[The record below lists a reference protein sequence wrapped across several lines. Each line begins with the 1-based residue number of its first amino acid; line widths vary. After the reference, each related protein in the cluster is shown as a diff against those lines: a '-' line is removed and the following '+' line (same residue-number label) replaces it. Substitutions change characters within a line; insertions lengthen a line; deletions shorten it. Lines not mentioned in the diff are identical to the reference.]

1 MAEKKKKE
9 LKEIN
14 YEIVGTFIEKGSE
27 KKFTKQVKGF
37 NENTAKENLYALM
50 GSKHKLKRR
59 TIKINEVKSVK
70 E

>member
-1 MAEKKKKE
+1 MAKKKE
-9 LKEIN
+9 LKEMN
-14 YEIVGTFIEKGSE
+14 YEIAGTFMEKGSE

-37 NENTAKENLYALM
+37 NENTATENLYALM

-59 TIKINEVKSVK
+59 AIKINEIKAVK